1 MLLVLVYHRVSD
13 GGESF
18 YTLSRARFAAQLR
31 WLRQSGIAVVAPGD
45 LPRGNV
51 SGVLLSF
58 DDGTAD
64 HSRFVARLL
73 EDHGMRGLFLVPT
86 ARIGKPGYVSAREL
100 ERMHQAGHV
109 IGSHGHTHHRLD
121 RMDDSPLGEEL
132 ARSRRVLE
140 SITGCPPQYVAP
152 AGGFVTPRVASACGA
167 AGYSV
172 MRTLAWGY
180 NRRLNRGLL
189 EAVPVLSL
197 MGPGAFAALLRGE
210 HEALLRSLFAAKN
223 AIRWLTP
230 AYARVRN
237 SLAHTLLRNME
248 PQSPA

>member
-13 GGESF
+13 DGEGF
-18 YTLSRARFAAQLR
+18 YTLSRGQFAAQLR
-31 WLRQSGIAVVAPGD
+31 LLGQSGISVVPPRD
-45 LPRGNV
+45 LPRGSV

-58 DDGTAD
+58 DDGTAE
-64 HSRFVARLL
+64 HSQLVAPLL
-73 EDHGMRGLFLVPT
+73 ADHGMRGLFLVPT

-109 IGSHGHTHHRLD
+109 IGSHGHSHDRLD
-121 RMDDSPLGEEL
+121 RMSCPRLDEEL
-132 ARSRRVLE
+132 ARSRRE
-140 SITGCPPQYVAP
+140 IEIITGCPPEYVAP

-172 MRTLAWGY
+172 VRSLAWGY
-180 NRRLNRGLL
+180 NRRLDMRSVQ
-189 EAVPVLSL
+189 AVPVLSL
-197 MGPGAFAALLRGE
+197 MGDSTFAALLRGE
-210 HEALLRSLFAAKN
+210 HEAVLRSLFAAKN

-230 AYARVRN
+230 AYARARN
-237 SLAHTLLRNME
+237 SLARTLVRNMG